1 MELIAYLIGL
11 FVSAFLSLPVP
22 LQAGVITTAI
32 CMWIYRKG
40 WNDAVDA
47 AYIADITKAADTRR
61 ARRR

>member
-1 MELIAYLIGL
+1 MELLFFLIGL

-22 LQAGVITTAI
+22 LQAGVITTALL
-32 CMWIYRKG
+32 MWVYRKG